1 MPLDP
6 TPVPEELRGLRVALL
21 VAGGIAA
28 YKLVDLASALTQAGG
43 EVRVAMTASASRVVG
58 APSFRGV
65 TGNPVLTGLWAA
77 DGAPEPHVFL
87 GDWAQLVLVAPATAN
102 VIARIAH
109 GQSDDVV
116 TATVLAAR
124 CPVIVAPAMNDAM
137 WSKKAVQ
144 DNIATLRQRA
154 MTVVDPEAGHLASGH
169 VGTGRLAGS
178 GQLLKAMADA
188 ARSRYDLAGRRVVV
202 TAGGTRE
209 PIDPVRF
216 ISNYSSGK
224 MGFALAAAAA
234 DRGAQVVLVSTASH
248 PTHHGVDVRP
258 VETAEEMLAEL
269 RTQLSGADLLVMAA
283 AVADFRPAKLAD
295 HKIRREETKRL
306 TLDLE
311 PIQDLVATLGGEK
324 GSAGVYRVGFAAEGS
339 DLDAKALDK
348 MKRKGLQAIVA
359 NDISRK
365 DAGFGSDY
373 NAGVILFADGAKQEI
388 MRMTKRE
395 MADRI
400 LDLVGPRLALRGDVP
415 PQGAGPGEASSRHTP
430 PLKN

>member
-1 MPLDP
+1 MPLDA
-6 TPVPEELRGLRVALL
+6 TPIPDELRGMRVALL

-28 YKLVDLASALTQAGG
+28 YKVVDLASALTQAGAQ
-43 EVRVAMTASASRVVG
+43 VRVAMTVSAARFVG

-87 GDWAQLVLVAPATAN
+87 GDWAQLVLLAPATAN
-102 VIARIAH
+102 VMARIAH

-124 CPVIVAPAMNDAM
+124 CPIVVAPAMNDAM
-137 WSKKAVQ
+137 WSKLVVRE
-144 DNIATLRQRA
+144 NIATLKERG
-154 MTVVDPEAGHLASGH
+154 MTVVEPESGHLASGH
-169 VGTGRLAGS
+169 VGTGRLAGA
-178 GQLLKAMADA
+178 GELLRAMADA

-234 DRGAQVVLVSTASH
+234 DRGARVVLVSTASH
-248 PTHHGVDVRP
+248 PVHHGVDVRQ

-269 RTQLSGADLLVMAA
+269 RTQLSDADLLVMAA
-283 AVADFRPAKLAD
+283 AVADFRPAKVASQ
-295 HKIRREETKRL
+295 KIRREETTRL
-306 TLDLE
+306 ALDLE
-311 PIQDLVATLGGEK
+311 PIPDLVATLGAEK
-324 GSAGVYRVGFAAEGS
+324 ESASVYRVGFAAEDS
-339 DLDAKALDK
+339 DLDAKALEK

-365 DAGFGSDY
+365 DVGFGGDY
-373 NAGVILFADGAKQEI
+373 NAGVVLFADGARHEI
-388 MRMTKRE
+388 ERVTKRE

-400 LDLVGPRLALRGDVP
+400 LDLVGPRLVQLRGDVP
-415 PQGAGPGEASSRHTP
+415 PQGVRPGEASSRHTP
-430 PLKN
+430 LR